1 MDYSVKR
8 KKSKKILLFI
18 FIAIIIVLV
27 LVGWGIKSQNHSV
40 PDSAD
45 TKTLSQGTQMRFD
58 GLNIALGSVSENS
71 AWLIVHKDGENEDV
85 KKSVVKGD
93 VVNAYGYTIEIKSV
107 KESANPSIL
116 PGSSHGSI
124 KFIIKKNN

>member
-8 KKSKKILLFI
+8 KKTKKSLHFI
-18 FIAIIIVLV
+18 YIAIIIVLV
-27 LVGWGIKSQNHSV
+27 LVGWGIKSQNLFN

-58 GLNIALGSVSENS
+58 ELTISLSSVSENS
-71 AWLIVHKDGENEDV
+71 AWLFIRKDGEKEDV
-85 KKSVVKGD
+85 KKSVIQGD
-93 VVNAYGYTIEIKSV
+93 VVSVYGYTIEIKSV

-124 KFIIKKNN
+124 KFIINK

>member
-1 MDYSVKR
+1 MKR
-8 KKSKKILLFI
+8 KKTKKSLHFI
-18 FIAIIIVLV
+18 YIAIIIVLV
-27 LVGWGIKSQNHSV
+27 LVGWGIKSQNLFN

-58 GLNIALGSVSENS
+58 ELTISLSSVSENS
-71 AWLIVHKDGENEDV
+71 AWLFIRKDGEKEDV
-85 KKSVVKGD
+85 KKSVIQGD
-93 VVNAYGYTIEIKSV
+93 VVSVYGYTIEIKSV

-124 KFIIKKNN
+124 KFIINK

>member
-1 MDYSVKR
+1 MDHSVKR
-8 KKSKKILLFI
+8 KKTKKSLHFI
-18 FIAIIIVLV
+18 YIAIIIVLV
-27 LVGWGIKSQNHSV
+27 LVGWGIKSQNLFN

-58 GLNIALGSVSENS
+58 ELTISLSSVSENS
-71 AWLIVHKDGENEDV
+71 AWLFIRKDGEKEDV
-85 KKSVVKGD
+85 KKSVIQGD
-93 VVNAYGYTIEIKSV
+93 VVSVYGYTIEIKSV

-124 KFIIKKNN
+124 KFIINK